1 MCLNTGERYQLFYI
15 KPVYFFDENPERMTK
30 LLKIKNDISL
40 VSIVPHFLVILDNNP
55 TYETLNPLDLSLKN
69 LQNLFSNNGK
79 HQHILTPSFYIKSR
93 CYC

>member
-1 MCLNTGERYQLFYI
+1 MLSTVLHQTSVLFY
-15 KPVYFFDENPERMTK
+15 ENPERMTK

-69 LQNLFSNNGK
+69 LQNYSVIMVKNINIF
-79 HQHILTPSFYIKSR
+79 
-93 CYC
+93 